1 MRYVILKNKVDIEE
15 ICSRQ
20 EYLYDVFKVYTIPL
34 YKNGIVELK
43 SFPENVFNVLFVFGH
58 NNQVFSYLNTNE
70 PSEENIV
77 LITCYTGSITKF
89 NMSDKKIFYTNNIT
103 YKLDGKKY
111 GFEYEITDA
120 ELNLYNCKND
130 SLEEKLESCFER
142 VI

>member
-43 SFPENVFNVLFVFGH
+43 SFPENVFNVLFIFGH

-89 NMSDKKIFYTNNIT
+89 SMSDKKIFYTNNIT

>member
-1 MRYVILKNKVDIEE
+1 MRYVILKSKVEIKE

-34 YKNGIVELK
+34 YKNGVVELK
-43 SFPENVFNVLFVFGH
+43 SFPENVFDVLFIFGH
-58 NNQVFSYLNTNE
+58 NNQVYSYLNANKPTE
-70 PSEENIV
+70 KNIV
-77 LITCYTGSITKF
+77 LITCYTGPITKF

-111 GFEYEITDA
+111 GFEYEITDS

-130 SLEEKLESCFER
+130 SLEEKLENCFER

>member
-1 MRYVILKNKVDIEE
+1 MRYVILRNKVNIKE

-20 EYLYDVFKVYTIPL
+20 EYLYDIFKVYTIPL

-43 SFPENVFNVLFVFGH
+43 SFPENVFDVLFIFGH
-58 NNQVFSYLNTNE
+58 NNQVFSYLNTNKPNE
-70 PSEENIV
+70 KNIV
-77 LITCYTGSITKF
+77 LITCYTGPITKF

-111 GFEYEITDA
+111 GFEFEITNA
-120 ELNLYNCKND
+120 ELNLYNCKKD

>member
-15 ICSRQ
+15 ICFRQ

-43 SFPENVFNVLFVFGH
+43 SFPENLFDVLFIFGH

-77 LITCYTGSITKF
+77 LITCYTGPITKF

>member
-1 MRYVILKNKVDIEE
+1 MRYVILKSKVDIKE

-34 YKNGIVELK
+34 YKNGVVELK
-43 SFPENVFNVLFVFGH
+43 SFPENIFDVLFIFGH
-58 NNQVFSYLNTNE
+58 NNQVYSYLNMNK
-70 PSEENIV
+70 PNEENIV
-77 LITCYTGSITKF
+77 LITCYTGPITKF
-89 NMSDKKIFYTNNIT
+89 NMSDKRIFYTNNIT

-111 GFEYEITDA
+111 GFDYEITDA

>member
-43 SFPENVFNVLFVFGH
+43 SFPENLFDVLFIFGH

-77 LITCYTGSITKF
+77 LITCYTGPITKF

>member
-43 SFPENVFNVLFVFGH
+43 SFPENVFNVLFIFGH